1 MSIASRAR
9 NTKQPS
15 PESGNPRRFG
25 LIQHRAR
32 IRLTDD
38 ILGWHA
44 ATKGSGKPRKKHGA
58 FGGVTL
64 AARKQRIAAALV
76 TQ

>member
-9 NTKQPS
+9 NTKQPT

-25 LIQHRAR
+25 LIQHRTR
-32 IRLTDD
+32 FCLTDE
-38 ILGWHA
+38 IRIWHTA
-44 ATKGSGKPRKKHGA
+44 AKSAKTTKTRGA

-64 AARKQRIAAALV
+64 EARKQRIAA
-76 TQ
+76 QEQP